1 MTDNEILLLF
11 ILAWIA
17 GAIAGWSIFMLT
29 HQSNKKNK
37 TKEGIEIYS
46 LFLFKNFFNTILLT
60 I

>member
-29 HQSNKKNK
+29 HQSNKKK
-37 TKEGIEIYS
+37 
-46 LFLFKNFFNTILLT
+46 
-60 I
+60 